1 MRKKQISLT
10 IDGTSMA
17 VNEGTTIMEAC
28 EKLGINIPRLC
39 YHPDLSLQGSCRVCV
54 VEVKGM
60 GFYMTSCSQ
69 KVWEGMEVQTNS
81 PDIRQARR
89 DIVELLLDNH
99 PKDCQTCDRDGNC
112 ELQNLAYSLGV
123 RARHFEGRR
132 KEIPMD
138 LSSHSV
144 VRDAQKCVLCGRCVR
159 VCGEIQ
165 GVHNL
170 SQQGRGFTT
179 VVAPAHGANMDE
191 SVCIQCGQCINVCP
205 TAAFLEKRSAG
216 GVWDAIADPEI
227 HVVVQ
232 TAPSIRAAI
241 GEGFGLPAGTP
252 CTGKMVTALRR
263 LGFDA
268 VFDTDFAADLT
279 IIEEAHEFLTRLK
292 EGPLPMITSCSPGW
306 INFMERF
313 YPELIP
319 HASSCR
325 SPMGMMSALI
335 KTYYARKKGIDPK
348 KIYVVAV
355 MPCVAKKYEAQS
367 AGAYDRA
374 WNSERGAA
382 SSEQRAGNSPLPPG
396 EGQGVRVPL
405 TDAVLTTRELIWMI
419 KCYGINFP
427 MLPDGEFDA
436 PLGLASG
443 AGDIFGTTGG
453 VMEATLRAA
462 AELVTGKPADRLE
475 FTEVRAVE
483 GLREVY
489 VAIGEHNIRVGVANG
504 LENAKTILNKVKAG
518 KEQFHVIEVMAC
530 PGGCIGGGGQPYP
543 AEGFRVLDPEL
554 LRKRAAALYASI
566 PARNSA
572 SRTTTLP
579 SRRFTT
585 SSSWSPV
592 RKSPM
597 NSCTPAIAPNSRE
610 ASDEPNRLCLFDRQL
625 GIRAEH
631 VPGSPG
637 RADLPIH

>member
-1 MRKKQISLT
+1 MRNNKINLT
-10 IDGTSMA
+10 IDGTPMT
-17 VNEGTTIMEAC
+17 VPEGTTIMEAC
-28 EKLGINIPRLC
+28 EQLGISIPRLC

-132 KEIPMD
+132 KEMPID

-170 SQQGRGFTT
+170 SQQGRGFET
-179 VVAPAHGANMDE
+179 VVSPAHGVNMDD

-216 GVWDAIADPEI
+216 GVWDAIADPEMY
-227 HVVVQ
+227 VVVQ

-306 INFMERF
+306 VNFMERF

-319 HASSCR
+319 HASTCR

-335 KTYYARKKGIDPK
+335 KTYYAKKKGIDPK

-355 MPCVAKKYEAQS
+355 MPCVAKKYEAHRPEHFIELPWPGGNGQEKNAVAVGS
-367 AGAYDRA
+367 GLNDAGQDGQANALTPSRSPILPSTA
-374 WNSERGAA
+374 GGRG
-382 SSEQRAGNSPLPPG
+382 ET
-396 EGQGVRVPL
+396 VPL

-419 KCYGINFP
+419 KCYGINFSL
-427 MLPDGEFDA
+427 LPDGDFDT

-489 VAIGEHNIRVGVANG
+489 VAIGQHNIRVAVANG
-504 LENAKTILNKVKAG
+504 LENAKTILDKVKAG
-518 KEQFHVIEVMAC
+518 KEAYHVIEVMAC

-554 LRKRAAALYASI
+554 LRKRASALYAI
-566 PARNSA
+566 D
-572 SRTTTLP
+572 TGKKL
-579 SRRFTT
+579 
-585 SSSWSPV
+585 
-592 RKSPM
+592 RKSYE
-597 NSCTPAIAPNSRE
+597 NPAIE
-610 ASDEPNRLCLFDRQL
+610 EVYDQFLLEPGSEIAHQL
-625 GIRAEH
+625 LHTSYSPKLPRGIR
-631 VPGSPG
+631 
-637 RADLPIH
+637 

>member
-1 MRKKQISLT
+1 MRNKKINLT
-10 IDGTSMA
+10 IDGTPMA
-17 VNEGTTIMEAC
+17 VDEGTTIMEAC
-28 EKLGINIPRLC
+28 EQLGISIPRLC

-132 KEIPMD
+132 KEMPID

-170 SQQGRGFTT
+170 SQQGRGFET

-216 GVWDAIADPEI
+216 GVWDAIADPEM

-306 INFMERF
+306 INFLERF

-319 HASSCR
+319 HASTCR
-325 SPMGMMSALI
+325 SPMSMLSALI
-335 KTYYARKKGIDPK
+335 KTYYAKKKGIDPK

-355 MPCVAKKYEAQS
+355 MPCVAKKYEAHRPEHFIELG
-367 AGAYDRA
+367 AGSGRGTR
-374 WNSERGAA
+374 SGSGSRERRCGEHPHPRPLSQRERGDRV
-382 SSEQRAGNSPLPPG
+382 SSP
-396 EGQGVRVPL
+396 
-405 TDAVLTTRELIWMI
+405 
-419 KCYGINFP
+419 
-427 MLPDGEFDA
+427 
-436 PLGLASG
+436 
-443 AGDIFGTTGG
+443 
-453 VMEATLRAA
+453 
-462 AELVTGKPADRLE
+462 
-475 FTEVRAVE
+475 
-483 GLREVY
+483 
-489 VAIGEHNIRVGVANG
+489 
-504 LENAKTILNKVKAG
+504 
-518 KEQFHVIEVMAC
+518 
-530 PGGCIGGGGQPYP
+530 
-543 AEGFRVLDPEL
+543 
-554 LRKRAAALYASI
+554 
-566 PARNSA
+566 
-572 SRTTTLP
+572 
-579 SRRFTT
+579 
-585 SSSWSPV
+585 
-592 RKSPM
+592 
-597 NSCTPAIAPNSRE
+597 TP
-610 ASDEPNRLCLFDRQL
+610 C
-625 GIRAEH
+625 
-631 VPGSPG
+631 
-637 RADLPIH
+637 

>member
-1 MRKKQISLT
+1 MLKKKISLT
-10 IDGTSMA
+10 IDSTPM
-17 VNEGTTIMEAC
+17 VVDEGTTIMEAC
-28 EKLGINIPRLC
+28 EQLGISIPRLC
-39 YHPDLSLQGSCRVCV
+39 YHPDLSLEGSCRVCV

-99 PKDCQTCDRDGNC
+99 PKDCQTCERDGNC

-132 KEIPMD
+132 KEMPID

-144 VRDAQKCVLCGRCVR
+144 VRDAQKCVLCGRCIR

-170 SQQGRGFTT
+170 SQQGRGFGI
-179 VVAPAHGANMDE
+179 VVSPAHGAKMDE

-216 GVWDAIADPEI
+216 GVWDAIADPEV

-263 LGFDA
+263 LGFDG

-279 IIEEAHEFLTRLK
+279 IIEEAHEFLTRFK

-306 INFMERF
+306 VNFMERF

-319 HASSCR
+319 HASTCR
-325 SPMGMMSALI
+325 SPMSMMSALI
-335 KTYYARKKGIDPK
+335 KTYYAKKKGIDPK

-355 MPCVAKKYEAQS
+355 MPCVAKKYEAHRPEHFIELPSS
-367 AGAYDRA
+367 A
-374 WNSERGAA
+374 
-382 SSEQRAGNSPLPPG
+382 G
-396 EGQGVRVPL
+396 EGQGVRVQL

-419 KCYGINFP
+419 KCYGINFT

-489 VAIGEHNIRVGVANG
+489 VAIGEHNIHVAVANG
-504 LENAKTILNKVKAG
+504 LENAKTILDKVKAG
-518 KEQFHVIEVMAC
+518 KELFHVIEVMAC

-543 AEGFRVLDPEL
+543 AKGYRVLDPEL
-554 LRKRAAALYASI
+554 LRKRAAALYSI
-566 PARNSA
+566 D
-572 SRTTTLP
+572 TGKKL
-579 SRRFTT
+579 
-585 SSSWSPV
+585 
-592 RKSPM
+592 RKSYE
-597 NSCTPAIAPNSRE
+597 NPAIE
-610 ASDEPNRLCLFDRQL
+610 EVYDQFLLEPGSEIAHQL
-625 GIRAEH
+625 LHTSYSPKLPRGIR
-631 VPGSPG
+631 
-637 RADLPIH
+637 